1 MSAKNTKKTPETT
14 KAKVV
19 KKAEPVDSSSDEEE
33 EQVKVT
39 ATKVTK
45 KETEKPKITA
55 KASTVKVK
63 DVTKQ
68 EMNKIDSDESDDES
82 EEDDVPEQQ
91 ADDTSDSEDDSSDED
106 AEEKKPR
113 EKKPKETFE
122 ALTVKLDEIRNKKK
136 VVYKR
141 KQEKAKELKADEKEY
156 NDLEREENNIIKL
169 ISKCHT
175 DDINRVRKEKK
186 SNRRGNVNGG
196 FNANVLVPEILRS
209 FLDLPEGAMMPRPK
223 VMSAMNN
230 KFTQLGLKDGQTT
243 NIDKATA
250 KVLGLSGPREIKF
263 TEFQSFLKS
272 FFPPK
277 ENKVVVDV

>member
-1 MSAKNTKKTPETT
+1 MSAKNTKKATET

-19 KKAEPVDSSSDEEE
+19 KKVEQVESSSDEEE
-33 EQVKVT
+33 EPVKVT
-39 ATKVTK
+39 TPATK
-45 KETEKPKITA
+45 KEAEKPKITV
-55 KASTVKVK
+55 KASAVKIK
-63 DVTKQ
+63 DVTNKV
-68 EMNKIDSDESDDES
+68 MNKIDSDEDDDDEE
-82 EEDDVPEQQ
+82 EEDEVPEQQ
-91 ADDTSDSEDDSSDED
+91 ADDTSDSDED
-106 AEEKKPR
+106 EAEEKKPR

-122 ALTVKLDEIRNKKK
+122 ELTVKLDEIRIKKK

-141 KQEKAKELKADEKEY
+141 KQEKAKELKTDEKEY

-169 ISKCHT
+169 ISKCHI

-196 FNANVLVPEILRS
+196 FNANVLVPEVLRS
-209 FLDLPEGAMMPRPK
+209 FLDLPEGAMLPRPK

-272 FFPPK
+272 FFPLK
-277 ENKVVVDV
+277 ETKVVVEV